1 MKDGFPVNLDDI
13 QKQAVIYRSLLEYV
27 LHFFPKI
34 PAMISWGFADRYSW
48 IPLATN
54 YTRGDSLPLDCQY
67 QPKAAYWQLQEVLA
81 RVLINGIYRL
91 SPQSQP
97 EKCLGTYNNG
107 TNSSVQ
113 LYSGNCTNT
122 NEKWNV
128 TWLGDGTYRFSPQS
142 ANNSAL
148 HGYNTSATVGGVET
162 NSWTGDFNQEW
173 VITSQG
179 NNTYLVGP
187 RPAWWR
193 VLAVDETSNVI
204 IINYSMQESQQWIL
218 TNV

>member
-1 MKDGFPVNLDDI
+1 MKN
-13 QKQAVIYRSLLEYV
+13 
-27 LHFFPKI
+27 
-34 PAMISWGFADRYSW
+34 
-48 IPLATN
+48 
-54 YTRGDSLPLDCQY
+54 
-67 QPKAAYWQLQEVLA
+67 
-81 RVLINGIYRL
+81 
-91 SPQSQP
+91 
-97 EKCLGTYNNG
+97 
-107 TNSSVQ
+107 
-113 LYSGNCTNT
+113 
-122 NEKWNV
+122 WNV
-128 TWLGDGTYRFSPQS
+128 TWLGDGTYRFLPQS